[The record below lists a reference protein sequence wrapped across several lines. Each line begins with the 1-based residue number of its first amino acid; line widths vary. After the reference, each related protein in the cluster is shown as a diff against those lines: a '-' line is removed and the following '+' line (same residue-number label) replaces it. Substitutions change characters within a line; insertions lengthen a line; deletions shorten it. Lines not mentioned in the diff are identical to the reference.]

1 MEIREAYRPLLSR
14 LLPADEPDGLVIRQ
28 GQFHEVIM
36 GSERVVC
43 LPRTEAAAAR
53 LAGRAAVL
61 RTLAGL
67 ELGFRTPRPLLEGDG
82 RRADEPPFLVL
93 TRIPGAPLGRDALD
107 DARTAETVAAQ
118 YALLLAGLR
127 RAGSDPAVRA
137 VLPHAAEDRWRRFA
151 VDVRTELFTLMSDG
165 GRRRAEREL
174 AALDALPHLTAAVVH
189 GDLGAENVLWR
200 SVGGMPRLSGVVDWD
215 EVTLG
220 DPAEDLAA
228 TAASYGDAFLTQVLS
243 LGGWPAQGLAWRI
256 AVIRGTFA
264 LQQALSAHRDGD
276 AEQLADGLAD
286 YL

>member
-14 LLPADEPDGLVIRQ
+14 LLPEDEPGSLVVRQ

-53 LAGRAAVL
+53 LPGRAAVL

-67 ELGFRTPRPLLEGDG
+67 ELGFRVPRPLLEGDG
-82 RRADEPPFLVL
+82 EPPFLVL
-93 TRIPGAPLGRDALD
+93 TRVPGAPLERDVLD
-107 DARTAETVAAQ
+107 DAQTAEAAAGQ

-137 VLPHAAEDRWRRFA
+137 ALPQAAGDRWRQFA
-151 VDVRTELFTLMSDG
+151 VDVRTELFMLMSDE

-174 AALDALPHLTAAVVH
+174 DALDALPHLTEAVVH
-189 GDLGAENVLWR
+189 GDLGAGNVLWR
-200 SVGGMPRLSGVVDWD
+200 IVDGMPRLSGVVDWD

-228 TAASYGDAFLTQVLS
+228 TTAGYGEEFVTQVLS
-243 LGGWPAQGLAWRI
+243 LGGWPAEGLAWRI

-276 AEQLADGLAD
+276 AEQLADGLAG
-286 YL
+286 YR